1 MVFSSGNCNRYFT
14 YTYVTYKFI
23 QLGELIMNKEQE
35 YIETLQEIE
44 DYIFKKIYGKT
55 VNDDKA
61 LRNMIM
67 FDSTSM
73 AISLVKNTLENI
85 LEED

>member
-1 MVFSSGNCNRYFT
+1 
-14 YTYVTYKFI
+14 
-23 QLGELIMNKEQE
+23 MNKEKE

-44 DYIFKKIYGKT
+44 NYIFKKIYDKT

-61 LRNMIM
+61 LRNIIM

-85 LEED
+85 SEED